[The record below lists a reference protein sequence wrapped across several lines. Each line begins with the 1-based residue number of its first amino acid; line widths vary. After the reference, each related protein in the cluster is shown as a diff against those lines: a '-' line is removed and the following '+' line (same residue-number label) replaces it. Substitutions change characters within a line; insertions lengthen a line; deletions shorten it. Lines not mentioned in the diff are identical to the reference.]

1 MGAANACGQV
11 QHQKVND
18 AVGGADPDANKV
30 NDHLEQTVQNRVHQP
45 QRRSCKQE
53 GKFQRLGHA
62 HQTGG
67 KGSRDDLCL
76 GGGLLLL
83 FGGGDKS
90 HCHADHAEGLHQTVG
105 QKTCGIP
112 HHCHAGVTEQGKEH
126 RLCANDLLTADDHAV
141 AQCGVEEGRPDQ
153 MMQTRGDQ
161 HAVQETVQEHAERAC
176 TCHDTGQGVDTR
188 RSHRPDV
195 AGNHRHDQNDGQQHH
210 KDELAVAVHGHGA
223 FKLGVDEAVVNQRH
237 HHAKDHAQKYAHVGN
252 VIAEADGLTGAVQ
265 SACRITGDGQSC
277 HIQPAGI
284 GCQPDQ
290 IADQCQK
297 CRICLA
303 LFGKAH
309 CDAHAEQDTQI
320 ANDCANAAIDEFAEG
335 PDNTALCHQ
344 CRVAHDRRN
353 RLQHTRNGQEQN
365 RTHQSFGKALHRI
378 HNFLFHWC
386 SPNVP

>member
-1 MGAANACGQV
+1 
-11 QHQKVND
+11 
-18 AVGGADPDANKV
+18 
-30 NDHLEQTVQNRVHQP
+30 
-45 QRRSCKQE
+45 
-53 GKFQRLGHA
+53 
-62 HQTGG
+62 
-67 KGSRDDLCL
+67 
-76 GGGLLLL
+76 
-83 FGGGDKS
+83 
-90 HCHADHAEGLHQTVG
+90 
-105 QKTCGIP
+105 
-112 HHCHAGVTEQGKEH
+112 
-126 RLCANDLLTADDHAV
+126 
-141 AQCGVEEGRPDQ
+141 

-309 CDAHAEQDTQI
+309 CDTHAEQDTQI
-320 ANDCANAAIDEFAEG
+320 ANDCTNAAIDEFAEG

-365 RTHQSFGKALHRI
+365 GAHQSFGKALHRI